1 MKISFKNEEAIETLS
16 DEEKLKE
23 FVNSRFTLKEMLKED
38 LKKGKWYQREA
49 WNYESKGK
57 STEIIAIWINMRL
70 FFCQVL

>member
-38 LKKGKWYQREA
+38 LEERKENDIKGKLETMKV
-49 WNYESKGK
+49 KGR
-57 STEIIAIWINMRL
+57 STEIIAI
-70 FFCQVL
+70 